1 MYHSAESNGII
12 AQHPDDFW
20 YNHPMRNLPRVS
32 IYLMNAYSTH
42 QQMLRGVLAYTRGHT
57 PWAIDLKTGRRDEA
71 NLADIAWE
79 ECDGLIT
86 NGVTPEI
93 LRRIRE
99 HGLPVV
105 LVQSEPRPDFPGCV
119 LFCDNGPIAETAA
132 RHLLARDCAAYAF
145 VHVPDMSWSRARG
158 GGFAAAVQ
166 AVGASCLR
174 WTAGSRRTLAR
185 QIAAAPKPL
194 GVFAAD
200 DVRAR
205 ETLDACR
212 EAGCAVP
219 DDVLILGVDDD
230 ETLCEL
236 SAPPLSS
243 IPLSSQEA
251 GYRAAEILDRAL
263 RGDLRPDG
271 MQSVFYTGTR
281 VTERASTALPRT
293 RDALVRRCRDLL
305 AANFAG
311 RLRVP
316 DLARQLGVSRRTLE
330 TRFHAVTGTTI
341 TAEILRLRLD
351 HAQILL
357 AQPELS
363 QEKVALAC
371 GFCDA
376 SHLGAAFRRHV
387 GKPPSAFRGAS
398 TAAQP
403 APTPPAS
410 GRSGGRRT

>member
-1 MYHSAESNGII
+1 
-12 AQHPDDFW
+12 
-20 YNHPMRNLPRVS
+20 MRTLPRVS

-42 QQMLRGVLAYTRGHT
+42 QRMLRGVLDYTRGHT

-71 NLADIAWE
+71 NLVDIAWE
-79 ECDGLIT
+79 DNDGLIT

-132 RHLLARDCAAYAF
+132 RHLLARTCAAYAF
-145 VHVPDMSWSRARG
+145 VHVPEMSWSQARG
-158 GGFAAAVQ
+158 TRFGAAVQ
-166 AVGASCLR
+166 AAGATFFR
-174 WTAGSRRTLAR
+174 WTAGSRRALAR

-205 ETLDACR
+205 TVLDACR
-212 EAGCAVP
+212 EAGCVVP

-236 SAPPLSS
+236 SAPTLSS

-251 GYRAAEILDRAL
+251 GYQAAEILDRAL
-263 RGDLRPDG
+263 RGELRPDE
-271 MQSVFYTGTR
+271 MQSVFYTGTH
-281 VTERASTALPRT
+281 VHERASTARSQM

-305 AANFAG
+305 VANFAS
-311 RLRVP
+311 RLRVV
-316 DLARQLGVSRRTLE
+316 DLARQLHVSRRTLE
-330 TRFHAVTGTTI
+330 THFRAVTGSTI
-341 TAEILRLRLD
+341 NAEILRLRLD
-351 HAQILL
+351 RAQTQL
-357 AQPELS
+357 ATSSLS
-363 QEKVALAC
+363 QEQIALAC

-376 SHLGAAFRRHV
+376 SHLGAVFRRHV
-387 GKPPSAFRGAS
+387 GKPPSAFRR
-398 TAAQP
+398 
-403 APTPPAS
+403 
-410 GRSGGRRT
+410 RS

>member
-1 MYHSAESNGII
+1 
-12 AQHPDDFW
+12 
-20 YNHPMRNLPRVS
+20 MRNLPRVL

-42 QQMLRGVLAYTRGHT
+42 QRMLRGVLDYTRGHT
-57 PWAIDLKTGRRDEA
+57 TWAIDLKTGRRDET
-71 NLADIAWE
+71 NLVDIAWDD
-79 ECDGLIT
+79 CDGLIT

-119 LFCDNGPIAETAA
+119 LFCDNVPVAETAA
-132 RHLLARDCAAYAF
+132 RHLLARNCAAYAF
-145 VHVPDMSWSRARG
+145 VHVPETPWSEARG
-158 GGFAAAVQ
+158 TGFGAAVR
-166 AVGASCLR
+166 ATGTPFLR
-174 WTAGSRRTLAR
+174 WTAGNRRTLAR

-263 RGDLRPDG
+263 RGELRPDG
-271 MQSVFYTGTR
+271 MQSVFYTGTH
-281 VTERASTALPRT
+281 VTERASTALLRT
-293 RDALVRRCRDLL
+293 RDALVRCCRDLL
-305 AANFAG
+305 AANFAS
-311 RLRVP
+311 RLRVA
-316 DLARQLGVSRRTLE
+316 DLARQLHVSRRTLE
-330 TRFHAVTGTTI
+330 TRFRAVTGTTI

-351 HAQILL
+351 HARILL

-363 QEKVALAC
+363 QEKIALAC

-376 SHLGAAFRRHV
+376 SHLGAAFRRHLHR
-387 GKPPSAFRGAS
+387 PPSAFRTS
-398 TAAQP
+398 
-403 APTPPAS
+403 
-410 GRSGGRRT
+410 

>member
-1 MYHSAESNGII
+1 
-12 AQHPDDFW
+12 
-20 YNHPMRNLPRVS
+20 MRNLPRVS

-42 QQMLRGVLAYTRGHT
+42 QRMLRGVLDYTRGHT
-57 PWAIDLKTGRRDEA
+57 PWATDLKTGRRDEA

-93 LRRIRE
+93 LRRIRA

-105 LVQSEPRPDFPGCV
+105 LVQAERAPDFPGCV
-119 LFCDNGPIAETAA
+119 LHCENGPVAETAA
-132 RHLLARDCAAYAF
+132 RHLLARPCAAYSF
-145 VHVPDMSWSRARG
+145 VHVPHTSWSEARG
-158 GGFAAAVQ
+158 TRFGEAVQ
-166 AVGASCLR
+166 AAGAPFFR
-174 WTAGSRRTLAR
+174 WTAGNRRALAR

-205 ETLDACR
+205 EVLDACR

-236 SAPPLSS
+236 SAPTLSS
-243 IPLSSQEA
+243 IPLTSQEA

-263 RGDLRPDG
+263 RGDLCPDE
-271 MQSVFYTGTR
+271 MPDVSYTGTL
-281 VTERASTALPRT
+281 VTERASTAVSRT

-305 AANFAG
+305 AANFAS
-311 RLRVP
+311 RLRVA
-316 DLARQLGVSRRTLE
+316 DLARQLHVSRRTLE
-330 TRFHAVTGTTI
+330 TRFRAVTGTTI

-351 HAQILL
+351 HAKILL

-376 SHLGAAFRRHV
+376 SHLGAAFRRHL
-387 GKPPSAFRGAS
+387 GCSPSAFR
-398 TAAQP
+398 
-403 APTPPAS
+403 AP
-410 GRSGGRRT
+410 

>member
-1 MYHSAESNGII
+1 
-12 AQHPDDFW
+12 
-20 YNHPMRNLPRVS
+20 MRNLPRVS

-42 QQMLRGVLAYTRGHT
+42 QRMLRGVLDYTRGHT

-71 NLADIAWE
+71 NLAEIAWE

-105 LVQSEPRPDFPGCV
+105 LVQSEPWPDFPGCV
-119 LFCDNGPIAETAA
+119 LFCDNGPITETAA

-145 VHVPDMSWSRARG
+145 VHVPETTWSETRG
-158 GGFAAAVQ
+158 AGFGAAVRST
-166 AVGASCLR
+166 GTPFYR
-174 WTAGSRRTLAR
+174 WTAGNRRTLAR

-236 SAPPLSS
+236 SAPTLSS

-263 RGDLRPDG
+263 RGELRPDG
-271 MQSVFYTGTR
+271 MESVFYTGTH
-281 VTERASTALPRT
+281 VSERASTALSRT
-293 RDALVRRCRDLL
+293 RDPLVRRCRDLL
-305 AANFAG
+305 AANFAS
-311 RLRVP
+311 RLRVA
-316 DLARQLGVSRRTLE
+316 DLARQLHVSRRTLE
-330 TRFHAVTGTTI
+330 TRFRAVTGTTI
-341 TAEILRLRLD
+341 NAEILRLRLD
-351 HAQILL
+351 HARILL

-363 QEKVALAC
+363 QERIALAC

-376 SHLGAAFRRHV
+376 SHLGAVFRRHV
-387 GKPPSAFRGAS
+387 GQPPSAFRRIPRGDRRTS
-398 TAAQP
+398 P
-403 APTPPAS
+403 APTCSIRPGCSSSPRPRPS
-410 GRSGGRRT
+410 